1 MAHRRYS
8 PGPPVAPFIAVVVLT
23 ILAAIVLPYVLT
35 H

>member
-8 PGPPVAPFIAVVVLT
+8 PGPPAAPFVAVVVLAF
-23 ILAAIVLPYVLT
+23 LAAVVLPYVLT